1 MFAQLEDQGITVE
14 VKKKRKKDK
23 LFYKKTLSST
33 VNINWESEIT
43 AYDEECNRQE
53 KKFFEKHFFITESGT
68 DKLTKEEN
76 EILNLYLN
84 GVSCET
90 IAEQSGVEIE
100 VVTGL
105 LEIIRAKLSLN
116 D

>member
-1 MFAQLEDQGITVE
+1 ME

-33 VNINWESEIT
+33 FNKNWKSEIT
-43 AYDEECNRQE
+43 AYDEDCNRRK
-53 KKFFEKHFFITESGT
+53 KKFFEKHFVITKSGT

-76 EILNLYLN
+76 EILDLYLS
-84 GVSCET
+84 GVSCEI
-90 IAEQSGVEIE
+90 IAEQSGIEIE

-105 LEIIRAKLSLN
+105 LEIIRSKLSLN

>member
-1 MFAQLEDQGITVE
+1 ME
-14 VKKKRKKDK
+14 VKKKRKKDR
-23 LFYKKTLSST
+23 LFNKKTLSST
-33 VNINWESEIT
+33 FNKNWESEIT

-53 KKFFEKHFFITESGT
+53 KEFFEKHFILKKSGT

-76 EILNLYLN
+76 EILNLYLS